1 MTDEEIKIADWII
14 SRYKMSA
21 TGFGE
26 LTADG
31 RRIAKY
37 LVAEGFV
44 KLGSGYISLT
54 PKGEEFQNSGKSYRD
69 YLAEKREREER
80 QQRKDEVD
88 MNYKLMQI
96 RESRLKLDEPITLT
110 AEEIKCANCT
120 ILNAS
125 FSHAKGSDIM
135 NSNSI
140 PPHIFRKVSTFL
152 LEEDIIKEVGPGGGW
167 DKEYALTTKGNRMF
181 ENKINIEAYLE
192 DLKRKFEEQREKQ
205 RLEEYHTKL
214 QVQKLERELVEKEHV
229 QSIAD
234 VISFLLCFSPVIAVT
249 FYFIKVNLNWNGF
262 MLGDPLTWVNTEN
275 FGKTEVLMIATD
287 VFLVGVCAWAYK
299 KIKTPF
305 RTFLSLLLRQKKD
318 KSDSQ

>member
-1 MTDEEIKIADWII
+1 M
-14 SRYKMSA
+14 
-21 TGFGE
+21 
-26 LTADG
+26 
-31 RRIAKY
+31 
-37 LVAEGFV
+37 
-44 KLGSGYISLT
+44 
-54 PKGEEFQNSGKSYRD
+54 
-69 YLAEKREREER
+69 
-80 QQRKDEVD
+80 
-88 MNYKLMQI
+88 
-96 RESRLKLDEPITLT
+96 
-110 AEEIKCANCT
+110 
-120 ILNAS
+120 
-125 FSHAKGSDIM
+125 
-135 NSNSI
+135 
-140 PPHIFRKVSTFL
+140 
-152 LEEDIIKEVGPGGGW
+152 
-167 DKEYALTTKGNRMF
+167 TTKGNRMF